1 MHSVIQNFTGS
12 PSFTEELKKKMK
24 DLESDVSSVP
34 GFIAF
39 YCLKTADG
47 GVIVTVC
54 DERFGC
60 DEATRR
66 TASFIK
72 KNLPSLKLGTPHTLG
87 GEVSFKF
94 ANYKTTKV

>member
-1 MHSVIQNFTGS
+1 MHSVIQHYTSS
-12 PSFTEELKKKMK
+12 PSFTDE
-24 DLESDVSSVP
+24 
-34 GFIAF
+34 
-39 YCLKTADG
+39 LKTADG

-66 TASFIK
+66 TANFIK
-72 KNLPSLKLGTPHTLG
+72 KNLPNLKFSTPQTLG

>member
-1 MHSVIQNFTGS
+1 MHSVIQHYTSS
-12 PSFTEELKKKMK
+12 PSFTDELKKRMK

-66 TASFIK
+66 TANFIK
-72 KNLPSLKLGTPHTLG
+72 KNLPNLKFSTPQTLG